1 MSPVRVAL
9 SVLATLAGLGLGIAP
24 ASAGGAVASAVV
36 NVRAGPG
43 GSHPVIAVLAPGERV
58 RIDHCRGP
66 WCLVRQSGPDGWVDA
81 NYLTTPRHYARH
93 GFVAEVEHDSGS
105 YAGGYYG
112 GERYYDNYTFL
123 ERPHQRYREYDFY
136 GDIICIHGRYAQVC
150 PRN

>member
-1 MSPVRVAL
+1 MPPARLAL
-9 SVLATLAGLGLGIAP
+9 CVLGTLATIVLGIAP
-24 ASAGGAVASAVV
+24 AIAGGAVASTVV

-43 GSHPVIAVLAPGERV
+43 GNHPVIAVLGPGQRV

-81 NYLTTPRHYARH
+81 NYLTTPRHYAKH
-93 GFVAEVEHDSGS
+93 GFVANVAHDSGS

-112 GERYYDNYTFL
+112 GERSYDDYGYL
-123 ERPHQRYREYDFY
+123 EHPHHRYRTHDFY
-136 GDIICIHGRYAQVC
+136 GDIICIRGHSAQVC

>member
-1 MSPVRVAL
+1 MSLTRFVL
-9 SVLATLAGLGLGIAP
+9 CILGMLATIGLGIAP
-24 ASAGGAVASAVV
+24 AFAGGAVASTVV

-93 GFVAEVEHDSGS
+93 GFVANVEHDSGS

-112 GERYYDNYTFL
+112 GERFYDDYAYL
-123 ERPHQRYREYDFY
+123 ESPRHRMHDFY
-136 GDIICIHGRYAQVC
+136 GDIICIRGHYAQVC
-150 PRN
+150 PRK